1 MRYFQLP
8 DHILNYLPWIIIY
21 KVNETF
27 SLRDSKKKDIIEK
40 WPGVHFGFPNKNTVW
55 KYIKDK
61 ISNFVG
67 VQRDVKHSFY

>member
-1 MRYFQLP
+1 MKL
-8 DHILNYLPWIIIY
+8 
-21 KVNETF
+21 F

-67 VQRDVKHSFY
+67 VQRDVKHYFY